1 MGRAYPVGTRA
12 DHVRARR
19 VRRRHWH
26 PARGRLIT
34 VVDQR
39 GTPEPAQVELMRY
52 LAKAVWYPTTLLP
65 RQGVRWDLIDEATAR
80 ASLTFSP

>member
-1 MGRAYPVGTRA
+1 
-12 DHVRARR
+12 
-19 VRRRHWH
+19 
-26 PARGRLIT
+26 
-34 VVDQR
+34 VDQR

-52 LAKAVWYPTTLLP
+52 LAKAVWYPTALLP